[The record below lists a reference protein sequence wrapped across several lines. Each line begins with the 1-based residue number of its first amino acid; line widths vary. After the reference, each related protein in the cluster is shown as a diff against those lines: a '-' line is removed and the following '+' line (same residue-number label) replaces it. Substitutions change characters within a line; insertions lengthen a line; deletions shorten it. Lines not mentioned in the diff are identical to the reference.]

1 MQWSNEILIF
11 YIFELNKKSHLFGFW
26 TLKYR
31 AATSSF
37 DNKATISCF
46 DCFEIGLKN
55 MYFFSWFESFVSIK
69 IMGSATQAL
78 RADLDSSFFWLLHF
92 LPAPKSLK
100 ICLLRFSSLQKQG
113 AVRGPRDCLFYF
125 TKILA
130 RILTRTLT
138 KILTKKNLSK
148 FLPIICQLFG
158 YQNLKKFN
166 LLFGSCFVNLIAMIK
181 ILTKTPYQ
189 NPYRSFVSSSSDQNL
204 KKRLFSAVL

>member
-92 LPAPKSLK
+92 LPAPKSLIFFVFQAYK
-100 ICLLRFSSLQKQG
+100 S
-113 AVRGPRDCLFYF
+113 RGPSGGQGTAYF
-125 TKILA
+125 ILP
-130 RILTRTLT
+130 
-138 KILTKKNLSK
+138 KS
-148 FLPIICQLFG
+148 LPESLPE
-158 YQNLKKFN
+158 
-166 LLFGSCFVNLIAMIK
+166 LLPKS
-181 ILTKTPYQ
+181 
-189 NPYRSFVSSSSDQNL
+189 
-204 KKRLFSAVL
+204 

>member
-69 IMGSATQAL
+69 IML
-78 RADLDSSFFWLLHF
+78 CADLDSSFFLAFTLLACAKVADF
-92 LPAPKSLK
+92 FP
-100 ICLLRFSSLQKQG
+100 FSSLQKQG
-113 AVRGPRDCLFYF
+113 AVRGPRDCLSYF

-138 KILTKKNLSK
+138 KILTKK
-148 FLPIICQLFG
+148 F
-158 YQNLKKFN
+158 
-166 LLFGSCFVNLIAMIK
+166 IK
-181 ILTKTPYQ
+181 ILTDHLLALRISK
-189 NPYRSFVSSSSDQNL
+189 FE
-204 KKRLFSAVL
+204 KI

>member
-31 AATSSF
+31 AATVFF

-78 RADLDSSFFWLLHF
+78 RADLDSSFFLAFTLLACAKVADF
-92 LPAPKSLK
+92 
-100 ICLLRFSSLQKQG
+100 FSFFKPTKVGGRQG
-113 AVRGPRDCLFYF
+113 AKGLPILFYQNPCQNPYQNSYQNPDQ
-125 TKILA
+125 
-130 RILTRTLT
+130 
-138 KILTKKNLSK
+138 KNLSK
-148 FLPIICQLFG
+148 FLPIIC
-158 YQNLKKFN
+158 
-166 LLFGSCFVNLIAMIK
+166 
-181 ILTKTPYQ
+181 
-189 NPYRSFVSSSSDQNL
+189 
-204 KKRLFSAVL
+204 

>member
-69 IMGSATQAL
+69 IMGSATQEL
-78 RADLDSSFFWLLHF
+78 RTDLDYSFFWPLHF
-92 LPAPKSLK
+92 LPAPKSL
-100 ICLLRFSSLQKQG
+100 IFSFFKPTKVGGRQG
-113 AVRGPRDCLFYF
+113 AKG
-125 TKILA
+125 
-130 RILTRTLT
+130 
-138 KILTKKNLSK
+138 
-148 FLPIICQLFG
+148 LPILF
-158 YQNLKKFN
+158 
-166 LLFGSCFVNLIAMIK
+166 
-181 ILTKTPYQ
+181 YQ
-189 NPYRSFVSSSSDQNL
+189 NPCQNSYQNPDQKNL
-204 KKRLFSAVL
+204 IKIFTDNLLVLRIKI